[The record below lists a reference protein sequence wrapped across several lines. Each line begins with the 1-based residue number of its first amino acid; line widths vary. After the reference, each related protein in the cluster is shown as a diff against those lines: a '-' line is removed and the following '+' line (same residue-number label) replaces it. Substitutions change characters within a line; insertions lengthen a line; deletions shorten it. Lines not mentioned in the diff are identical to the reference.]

1 MNSRIIPITDFIRKF
16 GDYAAILPF
25 IDELIVTREGRPF
38 ATIKATPEEKNRE
51 LLKCVGLW
59 KGSVLDSD
67 DFWKNVFV
75 IMDRVVM
82 VVALMVLLKMK
93 IQQ

>member
-67 DFWKNVFV
+67 NFWKK
-75 IMDRVVM
+75 
-82 VVALMVLLKMK
+82 VLKRKNRLGPL
-93 IQQ
+93 IW

>member
-1 MNSRIIPITDFIRKF
+1 MNSRNIPITDFIRRF

-25 IDELIVTREGRPF
+25 MDELIVTREGRPF

-67 DFWKNVFV
+67 NFWKK
-75 IMDRVVM
+75 
-82 VVALMVLLKMK
+82 VLKRKNRLGPL
-93 IQQ
+93 IW